1 MQICALVV
9 GSRLNRTEP
18 PERKVIEQ
26 FSALLRF
33 LQASGRCRACYRV
46 HRSMFFLIL
55 RLVYDYLHRQ
65 QCSEGLLIQHTVYR
79 TVPAPWSRL
88 FEATAPYT
96 TTTW

>member
-1 MQICALVV
+1 
-9 GSRLNRTEP
+9 
-18 PERKVIEQ
+18 
-26 FSALLRF
+26 
-33 LQASGRCRACYRV
+33 
-46 HRSMFFLIL
+46 MFFLIL